1 MSIKSPAAK
10 EESLSRYILEMITVG
25 PVGVNCYI
33 LGCRKTL
40 EAVIIDPGA
49 EDDKIKKL
57 LVKRGLT
64 ARYIINTHGHADHIG
79 CNGKFDLP
87 ILIHRLDAP
96 FLVNPA
102 KNLSLMLGMVISS
115 PPARRVIEDKE
126 TLYIGELVLEF
137 IHIPGHT
144 PGSIAVKCED
154 IVFTG
159 DTLFNESVGR
169 TDFPY
174 GSQEILLK
182 SIKEKLLV
190 LSDSTKVYPGHGA
203 ASTIGYEKRHNPFL
217 IG

>member
-1 MSIKSPAAK
+1 MNSKRLNAK
-10 EESLSRYILEMITVG
+10 EENLTRYILETVTIG

-33 LGCRKTL
+33 LGCRKTF

-57 LVKRGLT
+57 LVKSGLK

-87 ILIHRLDAP
+87 VLIHRLDAP

-102 KNLSLMLGMVISS
+102 KNLSLMLGMIISS
-115 PPARRVIEDKE
+115 PPARRVLEDKE
-126 TLYIGELVLEF
+126 KLYVGELVLDF

-159 DTLFNESVGR
+159 DALFNESVGR

-174 GSQEILLK
+174 GSQEALLK

-190 LSDSTKVYPGHGA
+190 LPDSTKVYPGHGA
-203 ASTIGYEKRHNPFL
+203 ASTIGYERRHNPFL
-217 IG
+217 SG